1 MENKK
6 YTHLVQY
13 YETDKMGI
21 THHSNYI
28 RWMEE
33 ARVDFLKNIGWDYSK
48 LEEMGIMSPVIAVS
62 CKYKL
67 GTTFE
72 EMISIEINVAEYNGA
87 KLTLKYIM
95 TNPKGK
101 TVCEAVS
108 EHCFVNSSGKL
119 IRMKKEY
126 PDFHNLLTSL
136 AEGNQ

>member
-62 CKYKL
+62 CKYKIS
-67 GTTFE
+67 TTFE

-95 TNPKGK
+95 TNPEGK